1 MKKKDFLLIVPVLF
15 LAILALVLPRL
26 TAKPRQP
33 LVIDRVTVVPYKDPP
48 LPRAKGVNYSY
59 LKYRDDTKVTVSGH
73 FQFSWMDRHINKKR
87 GAITQVADIHL
98 VDGRGRK
105 YYLLKAS
112 DTGGTHNISG
122 GCDYNGTN
130 FTMRYSGINLWQFP
144 ASAGTISLKSNY
156 VDQDGFVLPF
166 SVVVRK

>member
-15 LAILALVLPRL
+15 LAVLAFVLPRL
-26 TAKPRQP
+26 TAKPSHP
-33 LVIDRVTVVPYKDPP
+33 LVIDKATVAPYKDLP

-73 FQFSWMDRHINKKR
+73 FQFSWMDRHINRKR
-87 GAITQVADIHL
+87 GAIAQVADVHL
-98 VDGRGRK
+98 VDAKGRK

-112 DTGGTHNISG
+112 DTGGTHSIGG

-130 FTMRYSGINLWQFP
+130 FTMRYSGLNLWQFH
-144 ASAGTISLKSNY
+144 ASAGTISLKSNF

-166 SVVVRK
+166 SVVLRK